1 MKKQKEKDE
10 ECPGERTFINRGNN
24 NKRYRKNVRAH
35 IHISQDMQH
44 IYDWTDA
51 DVVEAFS
58 LLNKTHNPC
67 E

>member
-44 IYDWTDA
+44 IYD
-51 DVVEAFS
+51 
-58 LLNKTHNPC
+58 
-67 E
+67 